1 MQLDTQEHTYPGAD
15 SVVGCMWAG
24 EGTITDRSELN
35 YFEESL
41 SHCMLV
47 RLTPEQVSLRVF
59 GLSPVRIIP
68 PLPHFLISFMYHRR
82 YTILTV
88 SSLK

>member
-1 MQLDTQEHTYPGAD
+1 MQLDTQEHNHPGAN
-15 SVVGCMWAG
+15 SVEGCGWAG
-24 EGTITDRSELN
+24 EGTITDRRKLN

-47 RLTPEQVSLRVF
+47 KLTLEQLFLRVP
-59 GLSPVRIIP
+59 GLSPVSIIP
-68 PLPHFLISFMYHRR
+68 PLFHFLILFMYHRQ
-82 YTILTV
+82 YIILTD

>member
-1 MQLDTQEHTYPGAD
+1 MQLDTQERTHPGAD
-15 SVVGCMWAG
+15 FEVGYMWAS
-24 EGTITDRSELN
+24 EGMITDRSKLN

-47 RLTPEQVSLRVF
+47 KLTPQQVSLRVL

-68 PLPHFLISFMYHRR
+68 PLLHFLISFMYYRR
-82 YTILTV
+82 CTILTV